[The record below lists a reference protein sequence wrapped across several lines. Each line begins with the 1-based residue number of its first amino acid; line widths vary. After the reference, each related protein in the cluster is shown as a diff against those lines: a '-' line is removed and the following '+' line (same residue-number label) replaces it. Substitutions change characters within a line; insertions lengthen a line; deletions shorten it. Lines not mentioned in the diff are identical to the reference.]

1 MSKLIDYLDSI
12 CLISQEKLNDYI
24 CDNDIKTLNS
34 LVMYMREL
42 INQDY
47 IISDYSPFVFVPN
60 SDIAGT
66 GGCEEISCRLGRAE
80 KFAVFSA
87 LYADRVY
94 IQLEFVT
101 HEHHEF
107 IDLDEIESN
116 DNLYQ
121 GYKLSLLRDISLII
135 AYKELIKNNIV
146 VITPTHQFICRNC
159 FQKEIFGKKLIDI
172 KSTKEEIFLKA
183 DVVLEGYF
191 PKRNEVAVSLQ
202 NVDEFFPDHNIIW
215 GITDEIV
222 VEKLKK
228 EKVGSVITRKELFE
242 KRINAFV
249 ENEIVSSMY
258 TTKYCN
264 EQKAKLITNKV
275 SDAMFLSQ
283 KKGNRITEVKE
294 YTNMLPEYDLLIPQN
309 MSLKDVIRLRAEEAE
324 SFNKY
329 RIALNQAVVEQKKTT
344 DVTDWEKIYDD
355 IIYPELNNL
364 DMKLK
369 QIRNGRLNRFFGT
382 MAIVGTT
389 LVASAFGNM
398 INPEMFSNIPAFGT
412 SVGAAGANFILDK
425 TSTKKSELQNNDY
438 FFLWKLRNANNSK
451 FKPYL

>member
-1 MSKLIDYLDSI
+1 MDYF
-12 CLISQEKLNDYI
+12 K
-24 CDNDIKTLNS
+24 
-34 LVMYMREL
+34 
-42 INQDY
+42 
-47 IISDYSPFVFVPN
+47 
-60 SDIAGT
+60 
-66 GGCEEISCRLGRAE
+66 
-80 KFAVFSA
+80 
-87 LYADRVY
+87 
-94 IQLEFVT
+94 
-101 HEHHEF
+101 
-107 IDLDEIESN
+107 
-116 DNLYQ
+116 
-121 GYKLSLLRDISLII
+121 
-135 AYKELIKNNIV
+135 
-146 VITPTHQFICRNC
+146 ITPT
-159 FQKEIFGKKLIDI
+159 KENAEPAPDLGIKIGK
-172 KSTKEEIFLKA
+172 
-183 DVVLEGYF
+183 
-191 PKRNEVAVSLQ
+191 
-202 NVDEFFPDHNIIW
+202 
-215 GITDEIV
+215 
-222 VEKLKK
+222 
-228 EKVGSVITRKELFE
+228 
-242 KRINAFV
+242 INAFV